1 MPKKI
6 LYKNHCTPQEQ
17 ISSGG
22 RYYLDSDCG
31 RKLTGNE
38 EFTLGGGSTSY
49 TSTDTVSSSDIVE
62 VADDKDF
69 VFVKNLGGGSGD
81 DVLIAL
87 NGDGSGGATEY
98 SLKLSSGEAMSFEL
112 RHNENVG
119 DTSVKVKCENS
130 GETSTIEYFTGT

>member
-1 MPKKI
+1 MAKKI
-6 LYKNHCTPQEQ
+6 MYKNHCTPQEQ

-38 EFTLGGGSTSY
+38 EFTLGSGTTAY

-69 VFVKNLGGGSGD
+69 VFIKNLGGGSGD
-81 DVLIAL
+81 DVLISL

-98 SLKLSSGEAMSFEL
+98 SLRLSSGEAMSLEL
-112 RHNENVG
+112 RHDASVT
-119 DTSVKVKCENS
+119 DTSVKVKCASTED
-130 GETSTIEYFTGT
+130 STIEYFTGT